1 MRYKIMVKGA
11 AYKAAKT
18 AKLYTAQ
25 IYRAVSIKLVI
36 TLPDGSPVSGQ
47 QITVDGA
54 DYETDTA
61 GQITLTDDMG
71 LNVSHH
77 ITYSTTYTADVDVTY
92 VADASYTVA
101 LEEHVTAGSVTVS
114 EWAFS
119 STSSY
124 AKKPYTLVVPP
135 VVTVVKMTGARHS
148 SSSIKIRAGYVG
160 TNGEAIQHGD
170 VEIAYLTP
178 FSGSPFEKYVG
189 VTPGETYT
197 IYGRNVAADATIE
210 WSDEINT
217 HAVDVTI

>member
-11 AYKAAKT
+11 AYKAART

-25 IYRAVSIKLVI
+25 IYRAVSIKLII
-36 TLPDGSPVSGQ
+36 TLPDGTPLSGQ
-47 QITVDGA
+47 TVNING
-54 DYETDTA
+54 TDMATGPT
-61 GQITLTDDMG
+61 GQVILTGDMG
-71 LNVSHH
+71 LTAKLHIVYNV
-77 ITYSTTYTADVDVTY
+77 TYIADVDVTY

-135 VVTVVKMTGARHS
+135 VVTVVKMTGSKYGS
-148 SSSIKIRAGYVG
+148 SLQIRAGYVG

-170 VEIAYLTP
+170 VEIAYLAY
-178 FSGSPFEKYVG
+178 GSNTFEKYVG

-197 IYGRNVAADATIE
+197 IYGRNVADGATIE

>member
-1 MRYKIMVKGA
+1 MRYKIMVNGA
-11 AYKAAKT
+11 AYKAART

-25 IYRAVSIKLVI
+25 IYRAVSIKLII
-36 TLPDGSPVSGQ
+36 TLPDGTPLSGQ
-47 QITVDGA
+47 TVNING
-54 DYETDTA
+54 TDMATGPT
-61 GQITLTDDMG
+61 GQVILTGDMG
-71 LNVSHH
+71 LTAKLHIVYNV
-77 ITYSTTYTADVDVTY
+77 TYIADVEVTYTAAAVYD
-92 VADASYTVA
+92 VA
-101 LEEHVTAGSVTVS
+101 LEQHVAAGSVTIS

-135 VVTVVKMTGARHS
+135 VVTVVKMTGSKYRS
-148 SSSIKIRAGYVG
+148 STRMRAGYVG

-170 VEIAYLTP
+170 VEIAYLTAY
-178 FSGSPFEKYVG
+178 SSTFEKYVG

-197 IYGRNVAADATIE
+197 IYGRNVADGATIE

>member
-11 AYKAAKT
+11 AYKAART

-25 IYRAVSIKLVI
+25 IYRAVSIKLII
-36 TLPDGSPVSGQ
+36 TLPDGTPLSGQ
-47 QITVDGA
+47 TVNING
-54 DYETDTA
+54 TDMTTGTN
-61 GQITLTDDMG
+61 GQVILTGDMG
-71 LNVSHH
+71 LTTKLHIVYNV
-77 ITYSTTYTADVDVTY
+77 TYTADVDVTY

-119 STSSY
+119 TSSY

-135 VVTVVKMTGARHS
+135 VVTVVKMTGSKYRS
-148 SSSIKIRAGYVG
+148 STKIKAGYVG

-170 VEIAYLTP
+170 VEIAYLSSYNST
-178 FSGSPFEKYVG
+178 FEKYVG
-189 VTPGETYT
+189 VIPGKTYT
-197 IYGRNVAADATIE
+197 IYGRNVKDATIE

>member
-11 AYKAAKT
+11 AYKAART

-25 IYRAVSIKLVI
+25 IYRAVSIKLII
-36 TLPDGSPVSGQ
+36 TLPDGTPLSGQ
-47 QITVDGA
+47 TVNINGTNMTTGTDG
-54 DYETDTA
+54 
-61 GQITLTDDMG
+61 QVILTGDMG
-71 LNVSHH
+71 LTAKLH
-77 ITYSTTYTADVDVTY
+77 IVYSTTYTADVDVTY
-92 VADASYTVA
+92 VANASYTVA
-101 LEEHVTAGSVTVS
+101 LEEHVTAGSVTIS

-135 VVTVVKMTGARHS
+135 VVTVVKM
-148 SSSIKIRAGYVG
+148 
-160 TNGEAIQHGD
+160 
-170 VEIAYLTP
+170 
-178 FSGSPFEKYVG
+178 SGSKRNSGIKVKAGYVG

-197 IYGRNVAADATIE
+197 IYGRNVAAGATIE

>member
-1 MRYKIMVKGA
+1 MRYKIMIKGA
-11 AYKAAKT
+11 AYKAVRT

-25 IYRAVSIKLVI
+25 IYRAVSIKLII

-54 DYETDTA
+54 NYATDSA
-61 GQITLTDDMG
+61 GQIILTDDMG
-71 LNVSHH
+71 LSANYH
-77 ITYSTTYTADVDVTY
+77 ITYSATYTADVDVTY

-135 VVTVVKMTGARHS
+135 VVTVVKMTGSKYRS
-148 SSSIKIRAGYVG
+148 STKIKAGYVG
-160 TNGEAIQHGD
+160 TNGDSIQHGD
-170 VEIAYLTP
+170 VEIAYLT
-178 FSGSPFEKYVG
+178 SYGSTFEKYVG

>member
-11 AYKAAKT
+11 AYKAART

-25 IYRAVSIKLVI
+25 IYRAVSIKLII
-36 TLPDGSPVSGQ
+36 TLPDGTPLSGQ
-47 QITVDGA
+47 AVNINGTDMTTRIDG
-54 DYETDTA
+54 
-61 GQITLTDDMG
+61 QVILTGDMG
-71 LNVSHH
+71 LTTKLHIVYNV
-77 ITYSTTYTADVDVTY
+77 TYIADVEVTYTAAAVYDVTLEQH
-92 VADASYTVA
+92 VA
-101 LEEHVTAGSVTVS
+101 AGSVTIS

-135 VVTVVKMTGARHS
+135 VVTVVKMTGSKYRS
-148 SSSIKIRAGYVG
+148 GTKTKAGYVG
-160 TNGEAIQHGD
+160 TNGEAIARGD
-170 VEIAYLTP
+170 VEIAYLAAY
-178 FSGSPFEKYVG
+178 GSTFEKYVG

>member
-11 AYKAAKT
+11 AYKAART

-25 IYRAVSIKLVI
+25 IYRAVSIKLII
-36 TLPDGSPVSGQ
+36 TLPDGTPLSGQ
-47 QITVDGA
+47 TVNING
-54 DYETDTA
+54 TDMATGPTGQVILTGDMWLTA
-61 GQITLTDDMG
+61 KL
-71 LNVSHH
+71 H
-77 ITYSTTYTADVDVTY
+77 IVYSTTYTADVDVTY
-92 VADASYTVA
+92 VANASYTVA

-135 VVTVVKMTGARHS
+135 VVTVVKMTGSRRTFGL
-148 SSSIKIRAGYVG
+148 KVKAGYVG
-160 TNGEAIQHGD
+160 TNGEAIAHGD
-170 VEIAYLTP
+170 VEIAYLP
-178 FSGSPFEKYVG
+178 GGSSTFEKYVG

-197 IYGRNVAADATIE
+197 IYGRNVADGATIE

>member
-11 AYKAAKT
+11 AYKAVRT

-25 IYRAVSIKLVI
+25 IYRAVSIKLII
-36 TLPDGSPVSGQ
+36 TLPDGTSLSGQ
-47 QITVDGA
+47 TVNINGTNMA
-54 DYETDTA
+54 TGPT
-61 GQITLTDDMG
+61 GQVILTGDMG
-71 LNVSHH
+71 LTAKLH
-77 ITYSTTYTADVDVTY
+77 IVYSTTYTADVDVTY
-92 VADASYTVA
+92 LANASYTVA

-114 EWAFS
+114 EWAF

-135 VVTVVKMTGARHS
+135 VVTVVKMTGSKYRS
-148 SSSIKIRAGYVG
+148 STKIKAGYVG

-170 VEIAYLTP
+170 VEIAYLSTYN
-178 FSGSPFEKYVG
+178 STFEKYVG
-189 VTPGETYT
+189 VTSGETYT
-197 IYGRNVAADATIE
+197 IYGRNVKDATIE

>member
-11 AYKAAKT
+11 AYKAART

-25 IYRAVSIKLVI
+25 IYRAVSL
-36 TLPDGSPVSGQ
+36 TLMLKMPDGTPLKGQ
-47 QITVDGA
+47 TINING
-54 DYETDTA
+54 TDMVTGPT
-61 GQITLTDDMG
+61 GQVILTGDMG
-71 LNVSHH
+71 LTAKLHIVYNV
-77 ITYSTTYTADVDVTY
+77 TYIADVEVTYTAAAVYD
-92 VADASYTVA
+92 VA
-101 LEEHVTAGSVTVS
+101 LEQHVTAGSVTVS

-135 VVTVVKMTGARHS
+135 VVTVVKMTGSKYSASRR
-148 SSSIKIRAGYVG
+148 IKAGYVG

-170 VEIAYLTP
+170 VEIAYLT
-178 FSGSPFEKYVG
+178 SYASTFEKYVG

-197 IYGRNVAADATIE
+197 IYGRNVAAGATIE
-210 WSDEINT
+210 WSDEINA

>member
-11 AYKAAKT
+11 AYKAART

-25 IYRAVSIKLVI
+25 IYRAVSL
-36 TLPDGSPVSGQ
+36 TLMLKMPDGTPLKGQ
-47 QITVDGA
+47 TINING
-54 DYETDTA
+54 TDMVTGPT
-61 GQITLTDDMG
+61 GQVILTGDMG
-71 LNVSHH
+71 LTAKLHIVYNV
-77 ITYSTTYTADVDVTY
+77 TYIADVEVTYTAAAVYD
-92 VADASYTVA
+92 VA
-101 LEEHVTAGSVTVS
+101 LEQHVTAGSVTVS

-135 VVTVVKMTGARHS
+135 VVTVVKMTGSKYRS
-148 SSSIKIRAGYVG
+148 STKIKAGYVG
-160 TNGEAIQHGD
+160 TNGEAIPHGD
-170 VEIAYLTP
+170 VEIAYLAY
-178 FSGSPFEKYVG
+178 GSSTFEKYVG

>member
-11 AYKAAKT
+11 AYKAART

-25 IYRAVSIKLVI
+25 IYRVVSL
-36 TLPDGSPVSGQ
+36 TLRLKMPDGTSLKGQ
-47 QITVDGA
+47 TINING
-54 DYETDTA
+54 TDMATGPT
-61 GQITLTDDMG
+61 GQVILTGDMG
-71 LNVSHH
+71 LTAKLHIVYNV
-77 ITYSTTYTADVDVTY
+77 TYIADVEVTYTAAAVYDVTLEQH
-92 VADASYTVA
+92 VA
-101 LEEHVTAGSVTVS
+101 AGSVTIS

-135 VVTVVKMTGARHS
+135 VVTVVKMTGSKYRS
-148 SSSIKIRAGYVG
+148 GTKTKAGYVG
-160 TNGEAIQHGD
+160 TNGEAIARGD
-170 VEIAYLTP
+170 VEIAYLAY
-178 FSGSPFEKYVG
+178 GSTFEKYVG

>member
-11 AYKAAKT
+11 AYKAART

-25 IYRAVSIKLVI
+25 IYRAVSIKLII
-36 TLPDGSPVSGQ
+36 TLPDGTPLSGQ
-47 QITVDGA
+47 TVNING
-54 DYETDTA
+54 TNMDTGPA
-61 GQITLTDDMG
+61 GQVILTGDMG
-71 LNVSHH
+71 LTTKLHIVYNV
-77 ITYSTTYTADVDVTY
+77 TYTADVDVTY

-114 EWAFS
+114 EWAFI

-135 VVTVVKMTGARHS
+135 AVTVVKMTGSKYRS
-148 SSSIKIRAGYVG
+148 STKIKAGYVG

-170 VEIAYLTP
+170 VEIAHLAYG
-178 FSGSPFEKYVG
+178 GSTFEKYVG

-197 IYGRNVAADATIE
+197 IYGRNVKDAVIE

>member
-11 AYKAAKT
+11 AYKAART

-25 IYRAVSIKLVI
+25 IYRAVSIKLII
-36 TLPDGSPVSGQ
+36 TLPDGTPLSGQ
-47 QITVDGA
+47 TVNINGTDMTTRIDG
-54 DYETDTA
+54 
-61 GQITLTDDMG
+61 QVILTGDMG
-71 LNVSHH
+71 LTVKLH
-77 ITYSTTYTADVDVTY
+77 IVYSTTYIADVDVTY

-101 LEEHVTAGSVTVS
+101 LEEHVAAGSVTIS

-119 STSSY
+119 SGY

-135 VVTVVKMTGARHS
+135 VVTVVKMTGSKYRS
-148 SSSIKIRAGYVG
+148 SPKIKAGYVG
-160 TNGEAIQHGD
+160 TNGEAIAHGD
-170 VEIAYLTP
+170 VEIAYL
-178 FSGSPFEKYVG
+178 SSYGNNSFEKYVG

-197 IYGRNVAADATIE
+197 IYGRNVADGATIE

>member
-11 AYKAAKT
+11 AYKAART

-25 IYRAVSIKLVI
+25 IYRAVSIKLII
-36 TLPDGSPVSGQ
+36 TLPDGTPLSGQ
-47 QITVDGA
+47 TVNINGTNMTTGTDG
-54 DYETDTA
+54 
-61 GQITLTDDMG
+61 QVILTGDMG
-71 LNVSHH
+71 LTAKLH
-77 ITYSTTYTADVDVTY
+77 IVYSTTYTADVDVTY
-92 VADASYTVA
+92 VANASYTVA
-101 LEEHVTAGSVTVS
+101 LEEHVTAGSVTIS

-135 VVTVVKMTGARHS
+135 VVTVVKMSGSKRNS
-148 SSSIKIRAGYVG
+148 GIKVKAGYVG
-160 TNGEAIQHGD
+160 TNGEAIAHGD
-170 VEIAYLTP
+170 VEIAYL
-178 FSGSPFEKYVG
+178 SSYGGNSFEKYVG

-197 IYGRNVAADATIE
+197 IYGRNVAAGATIE

>member
-11 AYKAAKT
+11 AYKAART

-25 IYRAVSIKLVI
+25 IYRAVSIKLII
-36 TLPDGSPVSGQ
+36 TLPDGTPLSGQ
-47 QITVDGA
+47 TVNINGTDMTTGTDG
-54 DYETDTA
+54 
-61 GQITLTDDMG
+61 QVILTGDMG
-71 LNVSHH
+71 LTAKLHIVYNV
-77 ITYSTTYTADVDVTY
+77 TYTADVDVTY

-124 AKKPYTLVVPP
+124 AKKPYTLVVPS
-135 VVTVVKMTGARHS
+135 VVTVVKMTGSKCRS
-148 SSSIKIRAGYVG
+148 GTKVKAGYVG
-160 TNGEAIQHGD
+160 TNGGAILHGD
-170 VEIAYLTP
+170 VEIVYLA
-178 FSGSPFEKYVG
+178 SYGSNSFEKYVG

-197 IYGRNVAADATIE
+197 IYGRNVKDAVIE

>member
-11 AYKAAKT
+11 AYKAART

-25 IYRAVSIKLVI
+25 IYRAVSIKLII
-36 TLPDGSPVSGQ
+36 TLPDGTPLSGQ
-47 QITVDGA
+47 TVNINGTNMA
-54 DYETDTA
+54 TGST
-61 GQITLTDDMG
+61 GQVILTGDMG
-71 LNVSHH
+71 LTAKLHIVYNV
-77 ITYSTTYTADVDVTY
+77 TYIADVDVTY
-92 VADASYTVA
+92 VANASYTVA

-135 VVTVVKMTGARHS
+135 VVTVVKMTGSKYRS
-148 SSSIKIRAGYVG
+148 STKIKAGYVG
-160 TNGEAIQHGD
+160 TNGEAILHGD
-170 VEIAYLTP
+170 VEIAYLAY
-178 FSGSPFEKYVG
+178 GSSTFEKYVG

-197 IYGRNVAADATIE
+197 IYGRNVADGATIE
-210 WSDEINT
+210 WSDEINA

>member
-11 AYKAAKT
+11 AYKAART

-25 IYRAVSIKLVI
+25 IYRAVSIKLII
-36 TLPDGSPVSGQ
+36 TLPDGTPLSGQ
-47 QITVDGA
+47 TVNINGIDMTTGTDG
-54 DYETDTA
+54 
-61 GQITLTDDMG
+61 QVILTGDMG
-71 LNVSHH
+71 LTAKLH
-77 ITYSTTYTADVDVTY
+77 ITYSTIYTADVDVTY

-101 LEEHVTAGSVTVS
+101 LEEHVTAGSVAVS

-135 VVTVVKMTGARHS
+135 VVTVVKMTGSKYRS
-148 SSSIKIRAGYVG
+148 STKIKAGYVG
-160 TNGEAIQHGD
+160 MNGESIPHGD
-170 VEIAYLTP
+170 VEIAYLT
-178 FSGSPFEKYVG
+178 SYGSTFEKYVG

>member
-25 IYRAVSIKLVI
+25 IYRAVSIKLII

-54 DYETDTA
+54 NYETDSA

-71 LNVSHH
+71 LSARHH

-135 VVTVVKMTGARHS
+135 VVTVVKMTGSKYRS
-148 SSSIKIRAGYVG
+148 STKIKAGYVG
-160 TNGEAIQHGD
+160 TNGEAIPHGD
-170 VEIAYLTP
+170 VEIAYLAP
-178 FSGSPFEKYVG
+178 YSGSSFEKYVG